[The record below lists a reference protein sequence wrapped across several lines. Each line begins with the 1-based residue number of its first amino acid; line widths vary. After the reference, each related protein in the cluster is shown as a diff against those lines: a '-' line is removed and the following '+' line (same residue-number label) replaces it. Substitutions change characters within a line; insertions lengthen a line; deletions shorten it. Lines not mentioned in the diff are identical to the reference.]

1 MKNKEKIIYVFF
13 VAIILILSLGPILW
27 CLIISLTPESDML
40 VPSNHILP
48 GHLIIDNYLSL
59 FDPQT
64 SEHQTLMVGLTSS
77 LKLSALTLLIGVPV
91 STITG
96 YALAR
101 FRFRLKGLYANIILL
116 TTVIPAFATL
126 IPIYSI
132 FRNYDMLDSM
142 FWAAVILVSAFMPLN
157 TWIVMNYTKS
167 LPEELW
173 LQSSI
178 DGLNDWQTFWY
189 IILPLLKPIVFTI
202 SLLIFIMSW
211 QQYIIPVILLSSYDN
226 KVMTVIMSEFTTRD
240 TIQYG
245 IIARCGII
253 ATIPPAVLA
262 VLFRKSL
269 VSGIT
274 QGASKF

>member
-48 GHLIIDNYLSL
+48 GHLIIDYYLSL

-245 IIARCGII
+245 IIAGCGII

-274 QGASKF
+274 QGSSKF